1 MCCILYDYN
10 KRRTIS
16 LSRENPLFPFVSIL
30 YSDKG
35 ASLLS
40 MCFLKVSNGWTNIRK
55 DGNILCWCLQ
65 EKTSTPQSFIPGYV
79 LQNSVHSI
87 WREMNGRRHGE
98 EPSNAERLIKLIDKN
113 IRNRLSTIR
122 REAREK
128 YTNEI
133 QMWFGSRRTP

>member
-1 MCCILYDYN
+1 
-10 KRRTIS
+10 
-16 LSRENPLFPFVSIL
+16 
-30 YSDKG
+30 
-35 ASLLS
+35 
-40 MCFLKVSNGWTNIRK
+40 
-55 DGNILCWCLQ
+55 
-65 EKTSTPQSFIPGYV
+65 
-79 LQNSVHSI
+79 
-87 WREMNGRRHGE
+87 MNGRRHGE